1 MRQSIIN
8 FNYIF
13 YLIAN
18 QCESDE
24 FYCGGRC
31 IEAERKCDGTPDCTD
46 HSDELDCPINPTEK
60 PVSFQRSQ
68 S

>member
-1 MRQSIIN
+1 MIATSIIN
-8 FNYIF
+8 FNWIF

-31 IEAERKCDGTPDCTD
+31 IETERVCDGTPDCTD
-46 HSDELDCPINPTEK
+46 HSDELNCPSSPTE
-60 PVSFQRSQ
+60 RSVIFKKN
-68 S
+68 